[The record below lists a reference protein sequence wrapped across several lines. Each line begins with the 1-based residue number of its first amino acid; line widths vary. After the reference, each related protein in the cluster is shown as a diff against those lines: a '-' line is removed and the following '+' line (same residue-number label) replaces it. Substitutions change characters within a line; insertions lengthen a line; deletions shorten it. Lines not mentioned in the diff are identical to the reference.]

1 MFLLC
6 YRNGHKGIIAGLRP
20 SDGEWIWSTLLETVE
35 KRDPVLTFGT
45 GGSYV
50 FCRKVCHEWIIVC
63 LLSEY
68 IHYGIERIHTLTT
81 ND

>member
-1 MFLLC
+1 MLHWFC
-6 YRNGHKGIIAGLRP
+6 ADHSTTGCFYSARNGPKGIIAGLRP

-50 FCRKVCHEWIIVC
+50 FCRKVCHERIIVC

-68 IHYGIERIHTLTT
+68 IY
-81 ND
+81 